1 MKQALLS
8 ALLVTA
14 ACNTTVTPTAI
25 GEFTSPT
32 GMAATGAGDRDVLFI
47 ANTGRDGLRAL
58 QICNAPLRIDG
69 SVDPTDTCPAKENL
83 QFIPAP
89 IRVFAATIE
98 TGNRPLRVAG
108 VRLQRLPRPPPDR
121 SAAGVAL
128 VAGADSTVAVVDAR
142 ALVDAQRVPGVATVT
157 LPPLDVGAQTID
169 VVAANPMTGLDVE
182 TATPAGT
189 PATAFVATQ
198 TDLVVLDVSL
208 NASEMAQTPSIRA
221 RCTLSP
227 VVPTKLAVVP
237 GGDQVFVADGAGD
250 GVVVIATSSIAP
262 GPTPLPCNMT
272 RISAG
277 GRSVSFISLSPHWYE
292 TVAGAPVEHPPGEL
306 LMMVLE
312 PLNQTTPGMDL
323 DSGGV
328 LFAETGIFG
337 GPRGVVP
344 VPPFGLQETGQEPMQ
359 PLSLPGAGLTVEGT
373 FLRAVPPSTSPVQ
386 PDLVTCPQAPCTPL
400 YVGQPSTAPTQLFN
414 LLAAVTA
421 TDGTT
426 SFIDVP
432 RRRFVNRNA
441 YAVADDSLLVPTVD
455 RAPAFSPVT
464 VGSPVLT
471 ITSALEPGVAHA
483 SSWLAI
489 WHSPI
494 PGLDRRGGTVRQA
507 TAGSLTFTVNETSF
521 KSWQDDPAIQ
531 FGVGDVV
538 SFGAYGFAGDPSDP
552 RCQAVVNGETP
563 YRFELPI
570 TAIGPDPLTGST
582 VPNMLT
588 LAVLPDTPQA
598 PGFHPD
604 CPVFNAA
611 AEIRTGGAQ
620 PWLVFDGLNVKGRVQ
635 PDGTFVAHQRR
646 FDYPRQAY
654 SPTAP
659 PLQAN
664 DVAFTFAITGNA
676 PTIPKSGFTWAIG
689 SGESMVSYRDTL
701 TTAGFAT
708 TVYSYSSPRYRTLL
722 FSSITG
728 SNELLQADPLVLGSS
743 ATGVLAYR

>member
-32 GMAATGAGDRDVLFI
+32 GMAATGAGDRDVLFM

-58 QICNAPLRIDG
+58 QICTALPPTDG
-69 SVDPTDTCPAKENL
+69 GVDPCPANENL
-83 QFIPAP
+83 QFVPAP
-89 IRVFAATIE
+89 IRVFPATVE

-108 VRLQRLPRPPPDR
+108 VRMKHLDQ
-121 SAAGVAL
+121 SGAGVAL
-128 VAGADSTVAVVDAR
+128 VVGADSTVAVVDAR
-142 ALVDAQRVPGVATVT
+142 ALVDAQRVPGVTKAT

-169 VVAANPMTGLDVE
+169 VVAANPMTGQDVE
-182 TATPAGT
+182 TATPAST
-189 PATAFVATQ
+189 TATAFVATQ
-198 TDLVVLDVSL
+198 TDLVVLDVKL
-208 NASEMAQTPSIRA
+208 DASERAQTPSIRS

-237 GGDQVFVADGAGD
+237 GGDLVFVADGAGD
-250 GVVVIATSSIAP
+250 GVVVIATSSIAA
-262 GPTPLPCNMT
+262 GATLPCSMQ
-272 RISAG
+272 RITAG
-277 GRSVSFISLSPHWYE
+277 GRSVGFISLSPHWYE
-292 TVAGAPVEHPPGEL
+292 TVQAAGGVPQPVDHPAGEL

-312 PLNQTTPGMDL
+312 PLQQTTPGMDL

-328 LFAETGIFG
+328 LFAETGS
-337 GPRGVVP
+337 PQGVVP
-344 VPPFGLQETGQEPMQ
+344 VPPFGLKDTGQEPMQ
-359 PLSLPGAGLTVEGT
+359 PLSLPGAGLIVEGT
-373 FLRAVPPSTSPVQ
+373 FLRAVPPSPSPVQ
-386 PDLVTCPQAPCTPL
+386 PDLVTCPLAPCTPL
-400 YVGQPSTAPTQLFN
+400 YVGQPSTAPTQVFN

-441 YAVADDSLLVPTVD
+441 YVVADDSLLLPTVD

-464 VGSPVLT
+464 VGAPVLT

-489 WHSPI
+489 WHAPI
-494 PGLDRRGGTVRQA
+494 PGLERRGGTVRQA
-507 TAGSLTFTVNETSF
+507 TGGTLTFTVNETSF
-521 KSWQDDPAIQ
+521 KSWQDDSAIR
-531 FGVGDVV
+531 FGIGDVV
-538 SFGAYGFAGDPSDP
+538 SFGAYAFAGNADPV
-552 RCQAVVNGETP
+552 CQVVVNGETP

-570 TAIGPDPLTGST
+570 TGIGPDPLVSGST
-582 VPNMLT
+582 VPNTLT
-588 LAVLPDTPQA
+588 LAVLPDTPEA
-598 PGFHPD
+598 RGFHPD
-604 CPVFNAA
+604 CPVFSAA

-620 PWLVFDGLNVKGRVQ
+620 PWLVLEGLNVKGRVQ
-635 PDGTFVAHQRR
+635 PDGTFVVHQRR

-654 SPTAP
+654 SPSAP

-664 DVAFTFAITGNA
+664 DVAFTFSITGNA
-676 PTIPKSGFTWAIG
+676 PTAPKSGFTWAIG
-689 SGESMVSYRDTL
+689 SGESMVSYRDT
-701 TTAGFAT
+701 TTAAGFAT
-708 TVYSYSSPRYRTLL
+708 AVYAYSSPRYRTLL

-728 SNELLQADPLVLGSS
+728 SNEVLQADPGVLGST

>member
-1 MKQALLS
+1 MSMKQALLG
-8 ALLVTA
+8 AVLVMA
-14 ACNTTVTPTAI
+14 ACNTTITPTAI

-58 QICNAPLRIDG
+58 QICNALPPPDG
-69 SVDPTDTCPAKENL
+69 GVDPCPANENL
-83 QFIPAP
+83 QFVPAP
-89 IRVFAATIE
+89 IRVFPATIE

-108 VRLQRLPRPPPDR
+108 VRLERADH
-121 SAAGVAL
+121 SSAGVGL
-128 VAGADSTVAVVDAR
+128 VVGADSTVAVVDAR
-142 ALVDAQRVPGVATVT
+142 TLVDAQRVPGVQPQKVAY
-157 LPPLDVGAQTID
+157 LDLGGQTID
-169 VVAANPMTGLDVE
+169 VVAANPMTAMDIE
-182 TATPAGT
+182 TVTPAGT
-189 PATAFVATQ
+189 PGAFVATR

-208 NASEMAQTPSIRA
+208 DATGLAQVPSVRA

-237 GGDQVFVADGAGD
+237 GGDEVFVADGAGD
-250 GVVVIATSSIAP
+250 GVVAIKTSDIAP
-262 GPTPLPCNMT
+262 GPTPAACPIV
-272 RISAG
+272 RIGAG
-277 GRSVSFISLSPHWYE
+277 GRSVRFISLSPRWYE
-292 TVAGAPVEHPPGEL
+292 TVQVAGLPQTMEHPAGEL

-323 DSGGV
+323 DPGGV
-328 LFAETGIFG
+328 LFAETGRSG
-337 GPRGVVP
+337 GLGRIVP
-344 VPPFGLQETGQEPMQ
+344 IPPFGLQETGQEPMQ
-359 PLSLPGAGLTVEGT
+359 PLSLPGAGLIVEGT
-373 FLRAVPPSTSPVQ
+373 FLRAVPPRTSPVA

-426 SFIDVP
+426 TFIDVP

-455 RAPAFSPVT
+455 RPPAFSPVT
-464 VGSPVLT
+464 VGSPILT

-483 SSWLAI
+483 SPSWLAV
-489 WHSPI
+489 WHAPI
-494 PGLDRRGGTVRQA
+494 PGLERRSGTVRQDI
-507 TAGSLTFTVNETSF
+507 AGGPLTFTVNETNF
-521 KSWQDDPAIQ
+521 QSWQDDPAIR

-538 SFGAYGFAGDPSDP
+538 SFGAYGLAGDNKAG
-552 RCQAVVNGETP
+552 CQAVVNAETP

-570 TAIGPDPLTGST
+570 TAIGPGPGST

-598 PGFHPD
+598 LGFHPD
-604 CPVFNAA
+604 CSVFTAA
-611 AEIRTGGAQ
+611 VEIRTGGAQ
-620 PWLVFDGLNVKGRVQ
+620 PWLVLDGLNVKGRVQ
-635 PDGTFVAHQRR
+635 ADGTFVVHQRR

-654 SPTAP
+654 SPSAP

-664 DVAFTFAITGNA
+664 DVAFTFSITGNA
-676 PTIPKSGFTWAIG
+676 PTAPKSGFTWAIG
-689 SGESMVSYRDTL
+689 SGESMVSYRDA
-701 TTAGFAT
+701 TTAVGFAT
-708 TVYSYSSPRYRTLL
+708 AVYAYSSLRYRTLL

-728 SNELLQADPLVLGSS
+728 SNEVLQADPGVLGST

>member
-1 MKQALLS
+1 MSMKQALLS
-8 ALLVTA
+8 ALLVAA

-47 ANTGRDGLRAL
+47 ANTGRDSLRAL
-58 QICNAPLRIDG
+58 QICNALLPTDG
-69 SVDPTDTCPAKENL
+69 GVNPADTCPAKENL

-108 VRLQRLPRPPPDR
+108 VRMER
-121 SAAGVAL
+121 SNNSGAGVAL
-128 VAGADSTVAVVDAR
+128 VAGADSTLAVVDAR
-142 ALVDAQRVPGVATVT
+142 ALIDAQRVPGVTTVT
-157 LPPLDVGAQTID
+157 VPPLDVGAQTID
-169 VVAANPMTGLDVE
+169 VVAANPMTTRDIE
-182 TATPAGT
+182 TVTPAGT

-198 TDLVVLDVSL
+198 TDLVVLEVKLDP
-208 NASEMAQTPSIRA
+208 SEFAQTPTVRA
-221 RCTLSP
+221 SCKLSP

-237 GGDQVFVADGAGD
+237 SGDQVFVADGAGD
-250 GVVVIATSSIAP
+250 GVVAIATSTIVGTGGAC
-262 GPTPLPCNMT
+262 TMD

-277 GRSVSFISLSPHWYE
+277 GRSVRFISLSPRWYE
-292 TVAGAPVEHPPGEL
+292 TVQVSGVSQPVEHAAGEL

-312 PLNQTTPGMDL
+312 PRNQTTPGMDL
-323 DSGGV
+323 DPGGV
-328 LFAETGIFG
+328 LFAETGRSG
-337 GPRGVVP
+337 GPKGIVP

-359 PLSLPGAGLTVEGT
+359 PISLPGPGLTVEGA
-373 FLRAVPPSTSPVQ
+373 FLRAVPPSTSPVP

-400 YVGQPSTAPTQLFN
+400 YVGQPSTSPTQLFN

-426 SFIDVP
+426 TFIDVP
-432 RRRFVNRNA
+432 RRRLVNRNA

-455 RAPAFSPVT
+455 RTPAFSPVT
-464 VGSPVLT
+464 VGAPVLT
-471 ITSALEPGVAHA
+471 ITSALEPGVAHS

-489 WHSPI
+489 WHSQI
-494 PGLDRRGGTVRQA
+494 PGLERRGGTVRQA
-507 TAGSLTFTVNETSF
+507 TAGGPMTFTVNETSF
-521 KSWQDDPAIQ
+521 KSWQDDPAIR

-538 SFGAYGFAGDPSDP
+538 SFGAYGFAGDVLPG
-552 RCQAVVNGETP
+552 CQAVVNGETP

-570 TAIGPDPLTGST
+570 TDIGPDPLASGST
-582 VPNMLT
+582 VPNTLT

-598 PGFHPD
+598 RGFVPD
-604 CPVFNAA
+604 CSIFSAV

-635 PDGTFVAHQRR
+635 PDGMFVAHQRR

-654 SPTAP
+654 SAP

-664 DVAFTFAITGNA
+664 DVAFTLAITGNA

-689 SGESMVSYRDTL
+689 SGESVVSYRDTAVA
-701 TTAGFAT
+701 AGFAT
-708 TVYSYSSPRYRTLL
+708 TAYAYSSPRYRTLL

-728 SNELLQADPLVLGSS
+728 SNELLQADPGVLGST